1 MESSKRKNFAYWTVT
16 GFLCFGML
24 LGGSG
29 QLYRASFN
37 VDGIVHLGYP
47 VYMLTIIGLWKIL
60 AVIAILIPNY
70 LLLKEWAYA
79 GLFFLLSGG
88 VISHFASGDG
98 IIQALPVFIFACLT
112 LVSWYLR
119 PSIRRL
125 IPLHSKK

>member
-1 MESSKRKNFAYWTVT
+1 MENKKSKNIAYWAVT

-37 VDGIVHLGYP
+37 VEGIVHLGFP
-47 VYMLTIIGLWKIL
+47 LYMLTIIGLWKVL
-60 AVIAILIPNY
+60 AVVAILIPKY

-88 VISHFASGDG
+88 VVSHFASGDG
-98 IIQALPVFIFACLT
+98 ILEALPVFMFMCLT
-112 LVSWYLR
+112 VASWYLR
-119 PSIRRL
+119 PAEMRL
-125 IPLHSKK
+125 IPLK

>member
-1 MESSKRKNFAYWTVT
+1 MKNQKTKTIAYWAVT

-37 VDGIVHLGYP
+37 VDGIVHLGFP
-47 VYMLTIIGLWKIL
+47 VYLLTIIGLWKIL
-60 AVIAILIPNY
+60 AVITLLIPKY

-88 VISHFASGDG
+88 VVSHFASGDG
-98 IIQALPVFIFACLT
+98 ILEALPVFMFMCLT
-112 LVSWYLR
+112 VISWFLR
-119 PSIRRL
+119 PANRRL
-125 IPLHSKK
+125 IPLNSNN